1 MTALPRNPGKD
12 VLDPFTLGS
21 WRTVKQKIMADAD
34 QARPD
39 ESFYVQETKT
49 RTIIGQVL
57 WYLTSSTGP

>member
-1 MTALPRNPGKD
+1 MTGSLSMTALPRNPGKD

-39 ESFYVQETKT
+39 E
-49 RTIIGQVL
+49 
-57 WYLTSSTGP
+57 